1 MTTVKL
7 LYGGAMWDKPTGTL
21 RVSGLAIPM
30 SSPPSLGDNVSVDL
44 AGVMVTSS
52 IRGNVV
58 RVTSWVCTPIGYQF
72 AGEKIVPVEMGG
84 AVGTVFTCY
93 AQYLTSIGLS
103 VGVQTGIS
111 ESQLVY
117 GTSPHPN
124 VDHGWLSLSGAIDR
138 LCGENWAIP
147 AVTDVPIDSMVLNG
161 YENSSVVIGSLVAG
175 ANKVYVVDGFE
186 QIVSLIST
194 PGEVPD
200 SATSITYGTHFG
212 SSIVVNG
219 GSADPTA
226 DPRPN
231 GPLIKEAEIKSIT
244 EPVIVCGGDGYCEP
258 VSLSLF
264 SGKTPIASTEGVYL
278 KGSNSPWA
286 ILSTISNSEWIR
298 SWGPKSMAAGTPIA
312 STLPSTILSSLFQGG
327 DAATQATIKYYND
340 VLTALIPLYN
350 EWFAATAFTQTSYTF
365 KNLHPLNDPLIHQ
378 GPIIDEEFSLT
389 IINNDFYNGMMTD
402 IDGRHHDFEPQWP
415 LFTYNGLTISSG
427 KRITGDIVNELPEVS
442 ETKGLITCSRK
453 IFKYETLCNG
463 TTSLGDFPYLFK
475 RLKEISIDYRISPV
489 VLNLNSEFW
498 NTPDANNNIF
508 AVDSR
513 GQRVWIFPHDNVEV
527 FCRNLAI
534 VKILTKWWEKATDA
548 DIAHILSVVMLLK
561 NNITTLFYLSNMVNV
576 SLDTAAID
584 QWRRFLN
591 EMSQWVPD
599 PLSQLINTASAVS
612 CQSSSTEAAA
622 IAYKVMRARFPDLAK
637 KMKKKAPY
645 LDDSLNY
652 DNAEADSDKI
662 YYHKILKKAITW
674 VFDYGG
680 IRNISG
686 FPIPISKTTITY
698 SVNSRT
704 TVKENLITGD
714 RHSSEESFSSE
725 GGSLLYMPP
734 ATVRASTATTLM
746 GSGATSSEST
756 RISDWDHLATFKGSM
771 SAYQNKRMVFYSV
784 EENFD
789 TPREG
794 YAKVITLL
802 DKKDARNI
810 RFNVQQGGRST
821 VSYGMMGTESGL

>member
-124 VDHGWLSLSGAIDR
+124 VDHGWLSLSDAINR

-186 QIVSLIST
+186 QIVSLIPP
-194 PGEVPD
+194 PGRVPNT
-200 SATSITYGTHFG
+200 ATSITYGTHFG
-212 SSIVVNG
+212 STIVVNG
-219 GSADPTA
+219 GTADPTA
-226 DPRPN
+226 DPRSH
-231 GPLIKEAEIKSIT
+231 GPAVRRAKIKSIT
-244 EPVIVCGGDGYCEP
+244 GLTIGRSRDSYDRP
-258 VSLSLF
+258 VSLGLF
-264 SGKTPIASTEGVYL
+264 SGKTPNASTEGVYL
-278 KGSNSPWA
+278 DGSNSPWA
-286 ILSTISNSEWIR
+286 ILSTISNSEWVR
-298 SWGPKSMAAGTPIA
+298 AWGPKSMAAGTPIA

-340 VLTALIPLYN
+340 VLTALIPLYT

-365 KNLHPLNDPLIHQ
+365 KNLYPLNDPIVHQ

-389 IINNDFYNGMMTD
+389 IINNDFYNGMMVN
-402 IDGRHHDFEPQWP
+402 IDGENRNFEPQWP
-415 LFTYNGLTISSG
+415 QFDYKGLTESSG
-427 KRITGDIVNELPEVS
+427 NKITGGSTNRVPEPS
-442 ETKGLITCSRK
+442 EVKGLITSSKK
-453 IFKYETLCNG
+453 IFEYETLCRG
-463 TTSLGDFPYLFK
+463 TTSIGSFPYLFK

-513 GQRVWIFPHDNVEV
+513 GQRVWIFPHDNMEV

-534 VKILTKWWEKATDA
+534 IKVLTKWWENATDA

-561 NNITTLFYLSNMVNV
+561 NNITTLFYLSSMVNV
-576 SLDTAAID
+576 SLNTGGID

-622 IAYKVMRARFPDLAK
+622 IAYKVMRAKFPDLAQK
-637 KMKKKAPY
+637 VKKKAPY
-645 LDDSLNY
+645 IDDSLSY

-674 VFDYGG
+674 VSDYGG
-680 IRNISG
+680 IRNIEG
-686 FPIPISKTTITY
+686 YPIPISKTTIIY
-698 SVNSRT
+698 SVNSRMT
-704 TVKENLITGD
+704 IKENLITGD

-734 ATVRASTATTLM
+734 ATVKASTATALM
-746 GSGATSSEST
+746 GSSATSSEST
-756 RISDWDHLATFKGSM
+756 RISDWGHLHTFEGNISG
-771 SAYQNKRMVFYSV
+771 YYNKRMVFYSV

-789 TPREG
+789 TPSEG

-802 DKKDARNI
+802 NKKDARNI

-821 VSYGMMGTESGL
+821 VSYGMMGVDSSP